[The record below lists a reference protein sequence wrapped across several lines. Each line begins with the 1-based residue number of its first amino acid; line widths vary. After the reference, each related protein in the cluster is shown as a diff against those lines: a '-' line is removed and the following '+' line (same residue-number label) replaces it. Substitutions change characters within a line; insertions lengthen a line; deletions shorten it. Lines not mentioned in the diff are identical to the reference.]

1 MEVKFELIT
10 VSGIL
15 FCMMDVLLC
24 GRFFGLIFSRRLSR
38 AKYIMWA
45 VAIAL
50 TITLENS
57 FGNTWLN
64 LLCVPVIYMVFS
76 KLAFRLSP
84 GNCVGYTII
93 YYIIFA
99 GGREAIFG
107 ILYSFLEALLKWET
121 PAWFTFGGIPFLLL
135 EYLSAY
141 LLLLYTKKYIK
152 KMEIESDSRFCWYL
166 LIMPIASLLV
176 MIIFIYMEFPSST
189 MIQILV
195 CGGTFLIYVS
205 NVAVFVILSNLTQ
218 EMKRIKLSEL
228 SDLKQ
233 ELERRNFERIE
244 QANEVY
250 RRFLHDV
257 HHYYAQFRNLA
268 AQGETRTIVGIIDE
282 LEGKLATDEKPVF
295 YISDPVMNSILIE
308 YEKQAKEKGIKCSI
322 FVEERLDVGFIS
334 DGDKISMFGNL
345 LLNAIEAA
353 SECAEE
359 ERGMQV
365 ELFMGNRNMLVL
377 QVENTYCH
385 KLRIEGGHG
394 DKGRKNISLLSTKPD
409 AGSHGLGI
417 GIVRELAKK
426 YGGSLT
432 LSQEKGQFTAVLTL
446 SRHLRQNI
454 E

>member
-1 MEVKFELIT
+1 MQ
-10 VSGIL
+10 
-15 FCMMDVLLC
+15 
-24 GRFFGLIFSRRLSR
+24 
-38 AKYIMWA
+38 
-45 VAIAL
+45 
-50 TITLENS
+50 
-57 FGNTWLN
+57 
-64 LLCVPVIYMVFS
+64 
-76 KLAFRLSP
+76 
-84 GNCVGYTII
+84 
-93 YYIIFA
+93 
-99 GGREAIFG
+99 
-107 ILYSFLEALLKWET
+107 
-121 PAWFTFGGIPFLLL
+121 
-135 EYLSAY
+135 
-141 LLLLYTKKYIK
+141 
-152 KMEIESDSRFCWYL
+152 IESDSRFCWYL
-166 LIMPIASLLV
+166 LIMPAASLTI
-176 MIIFIYMEFPSST
+176 MMIFIYMEFPSST
-189 MIQILV
+189 MIQILI
-195 CGGTFLIYVS
+195 CGGTFLLYFS
-205 NVAVFVILSNLTQ
+205 NVVVFIILSNLTQ
-218 EMKRIKLSEL
+218 EMKRINLSEL

-257 HHYYAQFRNLA
+257 HHYYAQFRSLA
-268 AQGETRTIVGIIDE
+268 AQGETQTIVGIIDE

-295 YISDPVMNSILIE
+295 YIGDPVMNSILIE

-353 SECAEE
+353 SKCAEE

-385 KLRIEGGHG
+385 KLRIESGRG

-426 YGGSLT
+426 YGGSLA